1 MARRSFAAV
10 GLDLSVHDLES
21 RLFRL
26 RHLCRSQ
33 QNTATQRQRRA
44 RRHQQ
49 ETLRTYL
56 QVAWCLTRSW
66 CVVAAVGRVAGVFNQ
81 EAAPWFDENWPDSSL
96 REAVAAADVRHRIFI
111 SMNAS
116 GRTGHDRA
124 VRKAVLLVVELHV
137 AAWLAD
143 RNALGVALSRAQLV
157 VALRR
162 FWPPEALFTWALKFL
177 RRLEENPNVA
187 AKWACRF
194 RRAWSVTWRR
204 LPARADLDDGE
215 LRRRVPWET
224 NALSFRAEKGGP
236 ILAPFLCQL

>member
-10 GLDLSVHDLES
+10 GFDLSVHDLDS

-49 ETLRTYL
+49 ETLHIYL

-66 CVVAAVGRVAGVFNQ
+66 CVVAAVGRVAGVLNQ
-81 EAAPWFDENWPDSSL
+81 EAAPWIDENWPDSSL
-96 REAVAAADVRHRIFI
+96 REAASAADVQDRIFLI
-111 SMNAS
+111 MSAS
-116 GRTGHDRA
+116 GLTGHDRT
-124 VRKAVLLVVELHV
+124 VRKAVLLVAELHV

-143 RNALGVALSRAQLV
+143 RNAVGVALSRAQLV

-162 FWPPEALFTWALKFL
+162 FWPRAAFFFL
-177 RRLEENPNVA
+177 LGR
-187 AKWACRF
+187 
-194 RRAWSVTWRR
+194 
-204 LPARADLDDGE
+204 
-215 LRRRVPWET
+215 
-224 NALSFRAEKGGP
+224 
-236 ILAPFLCQL
+236 